1 VEGHAD
7 VVTEVTARDALALYR
22 DGCRCRILWVD
33 PPFIGA
39 AMSAKKGSS
48 AKSSAKSK
56 KAVSKR
62 SLRDLEVMN
71 DKSKNI
77 RGGAVLKTSFSTK
90 RI

>member
-1 VEGHAD
+1 
-7 VVTEVTARDALALYR
+7 
-22 DGCRCRILWVD
+22 
-33 PPFIGA
+33 
-39 AMSAKKGSS
+39 MSAKKGSS